1 MTSLVSNFKIEG
13 TRTTPEISFD
23 PYENSFSISGIS
35 IPENTPKFYEPV
47 FKLFEELLETKKDNL
62 KVKINL
68 IHFNTSSSK
77 VLFNLF
83 KFIAKL
89 DEIGNNVDIRW
100 YCDEDDEDMQ
110 EIIEDYIDMLDID
123 IKVETKIAE

>member
-1 MTSLVSNFKIEG
+1 MTSLVSNFKIKG

-35 IPENTPKFYEPV
+35 IPENTTKFYEPV
-47 FKLFEELLETKKDNL
+47 FKLFEELIETKKDNL
-62 KVKINL
+62 KVRINL

-89 DEIGNNVDIRW
+89 DAIGSNVDIRW

-110 EIIEDYIDMLDID
+110 EIIEDYIDMLGLD
-123 IKVETKIAE
+123 IKVETKIEE